1 MKSFSR
7 SKDRIFYWEF
17 LEKQGPGFHH
27 IKDVFSDEEIAEE
40 CDRLKAYD
48 VEIMQTG
55 WIDGDSHYYMS
66 TQKFLDMIIE
76 FGNGGK
82 IGPPDYVFA
91 EWKTE
96 VTCNIYQLG
105 VNPPADIASGRIAE
119 VRSEKYVMQLHDAHL
134 AAKDAEAIPELYISN
149 IVSILNNQY

>member
-1 MKSFSR
+1 MGCAPFYADKVKSLKVGGHEVKEEFDFICAV
-7 SKDRIFYWEF
+7 KWAGDMEIEIIQPVKGPNIYWEF

-66 TQKFLDMIIE
+66 TQKFLNMIIE

-91 EWKTE
+91 DGKRRH
-96 VTCNIYQLG
+96 
-105 VNPPADIASGRIAE
+105 S
-119 VRSEKYVMQLHDAHL
+119 
-134 AAKDAEAIPELYISN
+134 
-149 IVSILNNQY
+149 